1 MSMKKYILEQKLI
14 NDFMKIKKIHAREI
28 LDSRGNP
35 TIEVDAILENGYIG
49 RAAVPSGASTGKHEA
64 VELRDNDK
72 NRFAGKGVLQAVD
85 NVNNKISKILENFD
99 ASQQQQIDEK
109 LIQED
114 GTPNKSNLG
123 ANAILG
129 TSIAVAKA
137 AALHYKIPLYQYLNN
152 EKNLPYI
159 LPTPMANILNGGA
172 HATNSSDFQEYMIV
186 PIGANSFK
194 QSVQW
199 ISEIYNNLKLIL
211 NNNNLPT
218 TVGDEGG
225 FAPKFSTNE
234 EPLTFIMQAIEM
246 SGFQAGKEVSIALDP
261 ATSEIFTENV
271 YQLSSESK
279 SLTSIELAELWK
291 KWSIKYPIISIED
304 GMAEDDWQGWENL
317 TQQIGESVQL
327 VGDDLTVTN
336 QQRLQRAI
344 DGKAANAILIKLNQ
358 IGTLTETINAI
369 TLARNSGWASIIS
382 HRSGET
388 EDTTI
393 AHLAVATGVGQIK
406 TGAPARSDR
415 NAKYNELIR
424 IEEELEKSAKFAG
437 KNGFSQYIV

>member
-1 MSMKKYILEQKLI
+1 MLMKKYILGQKLI

-35 TIEVDAILENGYIG
+35 TIEVDAILQDGVIG

-64 VELRDNDK
+64 VELRDHAGD
-72 NRFAGKGVLQAVD
+72 RFFGKGVLKAVD
-85 NVNNKISKILENFD
+85 NVNVKISKFLENFD

-114 GTPNKSNLG
+114 GTENKSNFG

-137 AALHYKIPLYQYLNN
+137 AALSYKIPLYQYLNA
-152 EKNLPYI
+152 EKDSQFI

-172 HATNSSDFQEYMIV
+172 HATNSSDFQEYMVV
-186 PIGANSFK
+186 PIGACSFK
-194 QSVQW
+194 QSIQW
-199 ISEIYNNLKLIL
+199 ISEIYNNLKNIL
-211 NNNNLPT
+211 NDNNLPT

-234 EPLTFIMQAIEM
+234 EPLLFIMQAIKK
-246 SGFQAGKEVSIALDP
+246 SGFKPGKEVSIALDP
-261 ATSEIFTENV
+261 ATSEIFSDNA
-271 YQLSSESK
+271 YQLSTESR
-279 SLTSIELAELWK
+279 SLTNLELADLWK
-291 KWSIKYPIISIED
+291 QWSEKYPIISIED
-304 GMAEDDWQGWENL
+304 GMAEDDWRGWENL
-317 TQQIGESVQL
+317 THQIGKSVQL

-336 QQRLQRAI
+336 QKRLQKAI
-344 DGKAANAILIKLNQ
+344 DNDAANAILIKLNQ

-369 TLARNSGWASIIS
+369 NLAKNSGWAAIIS

-424 IEEELEKSAKFAG
+424 IEEELEKSGKFAG